1 MTSWTPV
8 AVNRI
13 DTLFRSLSSQGRK
26 ALSAFITAG
35 DPVAWV
41 TPQAMQAL
49 VEGGA
54 DLIELGIP
62 FSDPESDG
70 PAIQAASQRALS
82 GASPTS
88 LSHVLDMVAEFRTND
103 GHTPVLLMGY
113 LNSLLAMGIEAFTQR
128 AAQSGV
134 DGLVLVNLPVEE
146 FDEIRPSFEQSDL
159 RIAFLVSPTTSES
172 RARVIASKASGF
184 LYYVS
189 LKGVTGASH
198 LDMTNLARGVKPL
211 RQLTDLPIQIGFGIR
226 TPEAAEQAAPLADG
240 LIVGT
245 AFVNRMA
252 ELQDAPGEIP
262 AALQRMASEFRCAID
277 RACAA

>member
-1 MTSWTPV
+1 M
-8 AVNRI
+8 NRI
-13 DTLFRSLSSQGRK
+13 DTRFRLLAAEGRK

-35 DPVAWV
+35 DPHRGI
-41 TPQAMQAL
+41 TPQAMHAL
-49 VEGGA
+49 VDGGA

-82 GASPTS
+82 GDSPIR
-88 LSHVLDMVAEFRTND
+88 LSDVLEIVIQFRKKDTQ
-103 GHTPVLLMGY
+103 TPVLVMGY
-113 LNSLLAMGIEAFTQR
+113 LNSLLAMGIETFSRR
-128 AAQSGV
+128 AAQSGI
-134 DGLVLVNLPVEE
+134 DGAVLVNLPVEAS
-146 FDEIRPSFEQSDL
+146 DELKAAFERANL
-159 RIAFLVSPTTSES
+159 CIAFLVAPTTSEA
-172 RARVIASKASGF
+172 RAKLIASKASGF

-198 LDMTNLARGVKPL
+198 LEMDNLASHVKPL

-226 TPEAAEQAAPLADG
+226 TPETAERAAPLADG

-252 ELQDAPGEIP
+252 ELQNTPEEIP
-262 AALQRMASEFRCAID
+262 SALKQMAGEFRAAID
-277 RACAA
+277 RACGA